1 MAASTFVM
9 VVALLDCDAAS
20 GRGNPSPPHEELDQF
35 LGRHVITVAGIETG
49 ICPKLFF
56 NGLQE
61 AFHRVSVAL
70 HHFQDLVSVYHICCS
85 ERLCEGNDFRRINEQ
100 RSTLCQ
106 VTKKT
111 LITGYLPGDSGLTE
125 SNKSSRASCDKTPR
139 LRSFGS
145 SPLSSAS

>member
-35 LGRHVITVAGIETG
+35 LGRHVTTVAGIETG

-85 ERLCEGNDFRRINEQ
+85 ERLCEGNDFRGHTQN
-100 RSTLCQ
+100 SVYYCYLYSL
-106 VTKKT
+106 TKKD
-111 LITGYLPGDSGLTE
+111 LSDNNGY
-125 SNKSSRASCDKTPR
+125 
-139 LRSFGS
+139 
-145 SPLSSAS
+145 